1 MFQIT
6 GVIHELDTQ
15 FVEIP
20 YSGENNSVS
29 MYVFL
34 PNAIDEFLEK
44 VTSEM
49 LDQVF
54 VDGESQHKKWDMIDI
69 ELPKISLKQTIN
81 LMPVNV
87 IHQYFYMEKMS
98 KLCL

>member
-1 MFQIT
+1 MT
-6 GVIHELDTQ
+6 GVIHELNTQ

-34 PNAIDEFLEK
+34 PNAIDEFLEN
-44 VTSEM
+44 VTPDM

-54 VDGESQHKKWDMIDI
+54 VDGQSQHKRLDKVDI
-69 ELPKISLKQTIN
+69 ELPKIELKQKID
-81 LMPVNV
+81 LKPVNV
-87 IHQYFYMEKMS
+87 IHQYFYIIKMS
-98 KLCL
+98 KFVFSI